1 MGLYNFKSRFAP
13 RILDGSKTHTIRPIR
28 AIPDK
33 PGKTL
38 HLYTGLRT
46 KSARLLMRVECSKI
60 ESITIEHHP
69 ERFLDDDPELYSVT
83 IDDVVL
89 DRGEC
94 EAFARRDGFEDFDEM
109 MKFWEG
115 RLPFEGQ
122 IVHWKAA

>member
-1 MGLYNFKSRFAP
+1 MGLYNFKTRFAP
-13 RILDGSKTHTIRPIR
+13 RILDGSKTHTIRPLR

-46 KSARLLMRVECSKI
+46 KSARLLMRVECVKI
-60 ESITIEHHP
+60 EKIEIG
-69 ERFLDDDPELYSVT
+69 ERHDVRIEGLYLDEDE
-83 IDDVVL
+83 
-89 DRGEC
+89 R
-94 EAFARRDGFEDFDEM
+94 EAFARRDGFENFDEM

>member
-13 RILDGSKTHTIRPIR
+13 RILDGSKTHTIRPLR

-46 KSARLLMRVECSKI
+46 KSARLLMRVECSRI
-60 ESITIEHHP
+60 ESITIEYHP
-69 ERFLDDDPELYSVT
+69 ERFLDDEPNFFSIT
-83 IDDVVL
+83 INGVLL
-89 DRGEC
+89 DRDEC
-94 EAFARRDGFEDFDEM
+94 ESFARRDGFESFDDM
-109 MKFWEG
+109 MNFWEG
-115 RLPFEGQ
+115 RLPFRGQ